1 MVGAAVCAIG
11 HSRVGAV
18 LGAILEVQE
27 ELKNAVSR
35 ALGAGLIDKEV
46 LAFGA
51 AVLVWY
57 LW

>member
-27 ELKNAVSR
+27 EEPKNAVSR
-35 ALGAGLIDKEV
+35 ALGAGLIDTKR
-46 LAFGA
+46 F
-51 AVLVWY
+51 
-57 LW
+57 